1 MPDFGE
7 LRSAFESLGLARSPV
22 IAHAALRPFG
32 PIPGGAETVLKSMF
46 EVFDSLVMP
55 TFTYNTMV
63 TPQVGPPNNGI
74 SYGRDQ
80 DNNKRAETFRLDMPS
95 DKMMGI
101 LPRMLLEQEIVS
113 RTSHPIL
120 SFGGYNADDI
130 LATQTL
136 YDPFAPI
143 GVLAERDGW
152 VVLINVDHT
161 VNTSIHYAERLAG
174 RRTFL
179 RWALLDSRVVE
190 CSNFPGDSSGFQAI
204 EEHISTSTRRVDL
217 SDGFIKALPL
227 AGLVDVVQRLIRK
240 QPLALLCERLDCE
253 RCNAVRATGSGSPP
267 PASSPPPS
275 AFSGG

>member
-1 MPDFGE
+1 MPDIGE
-7 LRSAFESLGLARSPV
+7 LRSAFESLNLARTPIIV
-22 IAHAALRPFG
+22 HAALRPFG

-46 EVFDSLVMP
+46 DVFDSIIMP

-80 DNNKRAETFRLDMPS
+80 DNNKRAETFRPDMPP

-101 LPRMLLEQEIVS
+101 LPRMLLEQESVR

-130 LATQTL
+130 LLTQTL

-143 GVLAERDGW
+143 GALAERGGW

-174 RRTFL
+174 RRTFI
-179 RWALLDSRVVE
+179 RWALLESRAVE
-190 CSNFPGDSSGFQAI
+190 CPNFPGDSSGFQAI
-204 EEHISTSTRRVDL
+204 EEHVRAGTRRVDL
-217 SDGFIKALPL
+217 SDGFIQALPV
-227 AGLVDVVQRLIRK
+227 AGLVNVVQRLIKK

-253 RCNAVRATGSGSPP
+253 RCNAVRATESGSPP

-275 AFSGG
+275 ASSGG